1 MECEDCENYPCL
13 CEDDSIRRGI
23 LTSIL
28 EMMHEKVKKYKSIM
42 QNRVLMIKEDIVAT
56 ITEETNK
63 FQSIINKS
71 ISRLDSFMQEIQE
84 MEDEVVVT
92 PEMLEAINFTI
103 DLNLDSENIQ
113 SGFNRA
119 LSGEFIIFR
128 ELLKSKNTPPLN
140 QNP

>member
-1 MECEDCENYPCL
+1 
-13 CEDDSIRRGI
+13 
-23 LTSIL
+23 
-28 EMMHEKVKKYKSIM
+28 
-42 QNRVLMIKEDIVAT
+42 MIKEDIVTT

-71 ISRLDSFMQEIQE
+71 ISRLDTFMQEIQE

-113 SGFNRA
+113 AGFNRA

-128 ELLKSKNTPPLN
+128 ELLKSKNTPSTN
-140 QNP
+140 